1 MEEGWC
7 LRGGEALPPQRCGGK
22 DLVLFCLPDWPVV
35 RPTESPPLSERA
47 GTPQAGPW
55 GAGPLWSP
63 VTHPAWINT
72 PRKEGGL
79 PCPPPPPPIPLPA
92 GVTGSLSQG
101 DGTPTEGA
109 GIACRSPLII
119 CGEGA
124 LRQSPAF
131 GAFRGRSSVAGAHLP
146 VRGRACGS
154 LSRRLEAR
162 HGRRQGTL
170 LQTQR
175 GRQAG
180 GKLGL
185 LAPTCAPAWMPG
197 LTQERPDLPLR
208 TPWSV
213 TLEGWAQACSPP
225 TPSWGL
231 VNGGPLPGARLD
243 GCRPRDGH

>member
-1 MEEGWC
+1 MAPGAHVGSLPELRAAAVEEGWC

-47 GTPQAGPW
+47 GT
-55 GAGPLWSP
+55 LP

-72 PRKEGGL
+72 PRKEGGS
-79 PCPPPPPPIPLPA
+79 PCPPPPPIPLPA

-119 CGEGA
+119 RGEGA
-124 LRQSPAF
+124 LRQT
-131 GAFRGRSSVAGAHLP
+131 
-146 VRGRACGS
+146 CGS

-162 HGRRQGTL
+162 HGRWQGTL
-170 LQTQR
+170 LQTQQ

-225 TPSWGL
+225 PPSWGL

>member
-1 MEEGWC
+1 MRRE
-7 LRGGEALPPQRCGGK
+7 
-22 DLVLFCLPDWPVV
+22 
-35 RPTESPPLSERA
+35 RP
-47 GTPQAGPW
+47 
-55 GAGPLWSP
+55 GPLL
-63 VTHPAWINT
+63 PAGLARRPPHGEPPSQRACRDSASRAVGCWASVESGHT
-72 PRKEGGL
+72 PSLDQHAQEGRRLTL
-79 PCPPPPPPIPLPA
+79 PATPPNPLPA

-119 CGEGA
+119 RGEGA
-124 LRQSPAF
+124 FRQSPAC